1 MKKLLHFILIAV
13 MIAACGMTSAAKDTD
28 SQKLAREK
36 LAVRQATYIADKLDL
51 DKETTQKYIDA
62 YCRYQQKIW
71 ELGSEKGLNTE
82 QRLDR
87 SQKILDLRK
96 KFYKEY
102 KKFLTEEQIEKAY
115 RLEKQIFDRKTKYY
129 KRSQR
134 RNKRD
139 LKESDYFS

>member
-1 MKKLLHFILIAV
+1 MKKLLHFILIIV
-13 MIAACGMTSAAKDTD
+13 MIAVCGVSASAKDTD

-134 RNKRD
+134 RNKRE
-139 LKESDYFS
+139 LRYSGI

>member
-1 MKKLLHFILIAV
+1 
-13 MIAACGMTSAAKDTD
+13 MIAACGMSAAAKDTD

-36 LAVRQATYIADKLDL
+36 LAVRQASYIAGKLDL
-51 DKETTQKYIDA
+51 DKETTQKYIDT

-71 ELGSEKGLNTE
+71 DLGSEKGLNTE